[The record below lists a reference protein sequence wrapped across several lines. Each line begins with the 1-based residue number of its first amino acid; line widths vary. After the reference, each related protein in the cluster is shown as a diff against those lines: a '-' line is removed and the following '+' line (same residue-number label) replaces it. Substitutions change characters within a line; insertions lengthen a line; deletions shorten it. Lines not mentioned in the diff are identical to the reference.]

1 MSTSFTT
8 PEGLRSV
15 LVRLHELDSRGYWG
29 WRQDREAERLMEYTI
44 RKYRSLART
53 HHCEPEDSAYAA
65 FEAMRTR
72 AVRCAEDPWA
82 VITRAVQ
89 VSLIAEERA
98 AGLLCSTAQARRR
111 EVVQHHDAKRFGED
125 ETGFLE
131 MLAESRTATQISPVS
146 PVSPSPAP
154 PAAKP
159 GESLPTTAT
168 EALNLAI
175 SVFICLGWPRNSA
188 TCALDY
194 ISTRLME
201 AGNRHVAH
209 AYLRR
214 DEAGRAALDLG
225 RSTWAT
231 VLRIVLGNPDKAC
244 AGTRAGLGILAMLVC
259 DWTVVDLL
267 ADDGFVVEVR
277 DSAPRVAR
285 RLDV

>member
-1 MSTSFTT
+1 VNASFTT
-8 PEGLRSV
+8 PEGLRTI

-29 WRQDREAERLMEYTI
+29 WRQDPEAARLMQYTI
-44 RKYRSLART
+44 RKYRSLAHN

-98 AGLLCSTAQARRR
+98 AGLLCSPTQARRR
-111 EVVQHHDAKRFGED
+111 EVMCHHDARRFGED

-131 MLAESRTATQISPVS
+131 LVAQSRVAAPEAPATT
-146 PVSPSPAP
+146 
-154 PAAKP
+154 PAATKP
-159 GESLPTTAT
+159 GEKRPTTAS
-168 EALNLAI
+168 EALDMTI
-175 SVFICLGWPRNSA
+175 SIFVALGWPANSA

-194 ISTRLME
+194 IGTRLME
-201 AGNRHVAH
+201 SGNRHVAH

-214 DEAGRAALDLG
+214 DEAGRAALDLD
-225 RSTWAT
+225 RCSWAT
-231 VLRIVLGNPDKAC
+231 ILRIVLGNPDKAA
-244 AGTRAGLGILAMLVC
+244 AGTRAGLGVLAMLVC

-267 ADDGFVVEVR
+267 ADDGLVVEIR
-277 DSAPRVAR
+277 DAAPRVAR

>member
-1 MSTSFTT
+1 VSASFVT

-15 LVRLHELDSRGYWG
+15 LVRLHERDSRGYWG
-29 WRQDREAERLMEYTI
+29 WRQDREAERLMQYTI

-72 AVRCAEDPWA
+72 AVRSADDPWA

-89 VSLIAEERA
+89 VSLIADERA
-98 AGLLCSTAQARRR
+98 AGLLCSPAQARRR
-111 EVVQHHDAKRFGED
+111 EVMQHHDARRFGED

-131 MLAESRTATQISPVS
+131 LLAQSRAPVGVGTM
-146 PVSPSPAP
+146 PVRPAP
-154 PAAKP
+154 KP
-159 GESLPTTAT
+159 GQMSPTSAS
-168 EALNLAI
+168 EALNLVI
-175 SVFICLGWPRNSA
+175 SMFVALGWPANSA

-201 AGNRHVAH
+201 AGDRHVAH

-214 DEAGRAALDLG
+214 DEAGRAALDLDRG
-225 RSTWAT
+225 PWAT
-231 VLRIVLGNPDKAC
+231 TLRIVLGNPDKAS
-244 AGTRAGLGILAMLVC
+244 AGTRAGLGVLAMLVC

-267 ADDGFVVEVR
+267 ADDGLVVEIR
-277 DSAPRVAR
+277 DAAPRVAR
-285 RLDV
+285 RIDV

>member
-1 MSTSFTT
+1 MSTSFATS
-8 PEGLRSV
+8 EGLRAV
-15 LVRLHELDSRGYWG
+15 LVRLHERDQLGYWG
-29 WRQDREAERLMEYTI
+29 WRQDDEAERLMQFTI
-44 RKYRSLART
+44 RKYRSLAQN

-98 AGLLCSTAQARRR
+98 TGLLCSTAQARRR
-111 EVVQHHDAKRFGED
+111 DVMRHHDARRFGED

-131 MLAESRTATQISPVS
+131 VLAQSRMPSPE
-146 PVSPSPAP
+146 SPAP
-154 PAAKP
+154 AQQVVKP
-159 GESLPTTAT
+159 GEVPPTAASD
-168 EALNLAI
+168 ALNQLI
-175 SVFICLGWPRNSA
+175 TMFIALGWAPNSA

-194 ISTRLME
+194 IGTRLME

-214 DEAGRAALDLG
+214 DEAGRASLDM
-225 RSTWAT
+225 RREAWAT
-231 VLRIVLGNPDKAC
+231 ILRIVLGNPDKAT
-244 AGTRAGLGILAMLVC
+244 AGTRAGLGALAMLVC

-267 ADDGFVVEVR
+267 ADDGLVVEIR
-277 DSAPRVAR
+277 DAAPRVAR
-285 RLDV
+285 RVG